1 MCSRTDDTSEIDNVT
16 ISFDATSES
25 ASWEFH
31 GTVAIV
37 WGLDENG
44 VIVSA
49 YAEPRML
56 ADAIAASKELG
67 EAIDLVVPTWA
78 LRS

>member
-1 MCSRTDDTSEIDNVT
+1 MCDINSDPSMHDRVT
-16 ISFDATSES
+16 ISFDATSPS

-44 VIVSA
+44 IIRSA
-49 YAEPRML
+49 YTEPRL
-56 ADAIAASKELG
+56 LRDAINASISLG